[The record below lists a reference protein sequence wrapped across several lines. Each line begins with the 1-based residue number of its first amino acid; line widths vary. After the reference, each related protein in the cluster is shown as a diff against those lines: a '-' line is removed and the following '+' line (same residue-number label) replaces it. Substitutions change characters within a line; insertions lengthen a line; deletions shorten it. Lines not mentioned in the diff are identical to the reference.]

1 MEMHTCVCFFVC
13 VGSVDSGD
21 WTGSL
26 VCTCRASALPL
37 SQLLGSPA
45 FRFLINVY
53 LSLENTSR
61 LGGGHNYGDYSVS
74 QQQGSN
80 SWGTGAVSTNHSTK
94 VLIHLLTKA
103 IGACYIQESLKMTF
117 LF

>member
-1 MEMHTCVCFFVC
+1 MHTCVCFFVC

-53 LSLENTSR
+53 LSLENTSNSKKKR
-61 LGGGHNYGDYSVS
+61 KSVY
-74 QQQGSN
+74 
-80 SWGTGAVSTNHSTK
+80 
-94 VLIHLLTKA
+94 VLQIN
-103 IGACYIQESLKMTF
+103 
-117 LF
+117 